1 MARLPYLQPS
11 DLAPEHRDLLTPRAS
26 DGTVPNLYRVLV
38 HGPNVMRKQ
47 NALAMHIRH
56 DSRLDPRLRELA
68 ILQVG
73 YMTRQPYEY
82 SHHVKLAMDFGCT
95 EDDIR
100 ALADETAGKPSKLDP
115 LSKLVLKAA
124 REMTDDKAMSDATFA
139 ALRQHLDN
147 DRLMELVI
155 AIATYNGV
163 IRILNTLQ
171 IDVEDEYQK
180 YLTKFPLPA
189 K

>member
-1 MARLPYLQPS
+1 MARLPYLQQS
-11 DLAPEHRDLLTPRAS
+11 DLPPEHRDLLAPRAS
-26 DGTVPNLYRVLV
+26 DDSVPNLYRVLA

-73 YMTRQPYEY
+73 YSTRQPYEY
-82 SHHVKLAMDFGCT
+82 SHHVKLALEFGCS

-100 ALADETAGKPSKLDP
+100 AIADETAGRPTSLDP
-115 LSKLVLKAA
+115 LAKLVLRAA

-139 ALRQHLDN
+139 ALHRGLDN
-147 DRLMELVI
+147 DRLLELIV

-163 IRILNTLQ
+163 IRILGTLQ
-171 IDVEDEYQK
+171 IDVEES
-180 YLTKFPLPA
+180 YLPYLEKFPLPG
-189 K
+189 

>member
-1 MARLPYLQPS
+1 MARLPYLQQS
-11 DLAPEHRDLLTPRAS
+11 DLAPENRDLLQPRS
-26 DGTVPNLYRVLV
+26 YDNSVPNLYRVLA

-73 YMTRQPYEY
+73 YMTKQPYEY
-82 SHHVKLAMDFGCT
+82 SHHVKLSLDFGCT

-100 ALADETAGKPSKLDP
+100 ALALETAGKPSNIDP
-115 LSKLVLKAA
+115 LTKLVLKAA
-124 REMTDDKAMSDATFA
+124 REMTADGAMSDATFA
-139 ALRQHLDN
+139 ALHQELDN
-147 DRLMELVI
+147 DRLMELII

-163 IRILNTLQ
+163 VRILSTLQ
-171 IDVEDEYQK
+171 IDVEDEYQQ
-180 YLTKFPLPA
+180 YLKKFPLPR
-189 K
+189 